1 MGLKWNFTSEYNF
14 KDENF
19 SKIYKFFVIE
29 CPCED
34 VSVRGKSFKKIGCN
48 MNSLN
53 NALKKGTSFLE
64 ENWIRVNNSD
74 IEQTIKE
81 KNIYEKVNMPLEI
94 AIHTNR
100 DKSKTKGLFYSIRCA
115 FAHGAFS
122 IHKCDGEQYYFLEN
136 KYKGK
141 LKGRIVVKEQSLL
154 SWIEIVKSFDNI

>member
-1 MGLKWNFTSEYNF
+1 MGLKWNFTSKYNF

-53 NALKKGTSFLE
+53 NALKKGTSFLKIKWKAYKVSE
-64 ENWIRVNNSD
+64 
-74 IEQTIKE
+74 IEQKIKE
-81 KNIYEKVNMPLEI
+81 EDIYEEVKMPLEI
-94 AIHTNR
+94 ALHTERNNN
-100 DKSKTKGLFYSIRCA
+100 KTEGLFYSIRCA

-122 IHKCDGEQYYFLEN
+122 IHKFKGEKYYFLEN
-136 KYKGK
+136 EDKGK